1 VIRTR
6 WLVLS
11 MVTAVVAIGA
21 LAYWDERQR
30 SEAGLDDLGDEQAS
44 VAEAAGVAVATE
56 LDAAGRDPAARE
68 RAQRTLQR
76 LERDGVRVLLAE
88 PGAAL
93 ARTLDGHPVP
103 IPRISEGIARGVHAL
118 QLPRE
123 DARALGLP
131 ARTAVVGL
139 TRLATGWTV
148 AVAATAERQRD
159 RDRAGLWRLLLALA
173 LATGLVTVFGG
184 LALARQR
191 SQLGLA
197 RELAVA
203 DAARARDAEL
213 ERVSRAATMAAL
225 GSGVAH
231 ELSTPLGVI
240 VGRAEQLLARAN
252 GDERQ
257 IKNAQ
262 TILDQADHID
272 RVVRGLLGLARGAP
286 IALQEIEPG
295 RLVREASELVEHRFA
310 RAGVQLLP
318 AIGAALPAVRCEPLL
333 FKHALVN
340 LLLNACDASPAGAT
354 VRIDV
359 TADAAEVAFIVTDEG
374 EGITPGNAARAIEP
388 FFTTKPVGHGTGLG
402 LAIVN
407 EIASTHRGSLAIAPR
422 SPRGTRAC
430 VTIPIDGPTQ
440 GPPQAPIDG
449 ASQGPS
455 QGPSQGSID
464 GPPQGSIDGPIQ
476 GSIDGPIQ
484 GDARA

>member
-1 VIRTR
+1 MIRTR

-30 SEAGLDDLGDEQAS
+30 SEAGLDDFGDEQAS
-44 VAEAAGVAVATE
+44 VAEAAGLAVATE
-56 LDAAGRDPAARE
+56 LDTASRDPAASE
-68 RAQRTLQR
+68 RVTRTLHS
-76 LERDGVRVLLAE
+76 LERDGVRVLLAA
-88 PGAAL
+88 PGAE
-93 ARTLDGHPVP
+93 ARTLDGRRAE
-103 IPRISEGIARGVHAL
+103 IARLSEGIARGVRAL

-131 ARTAVVGL
+131 SRTAVAGL
-139 TRLATGWTV
+139 TRLPSGWTV

-159 RDRAGLWRLLLALA
+159 RDRAGLWRLFLSLAF
-173 LATGLVTVFGG
+173 ATGLVTVFGG

-191 SQLGLA
+191 SQLELA

-240 VGRAEQLLARAN
+240 VGRAEQLLARAH

-257 IKNAQ
+257 VKNAQ

-272 RVVRGLLGLARGAP
+272 RVARCLLGLARGAP

-310 RAGVQLLP
+310 RASVQLLP
-318 AIGAALPAVRCEPLL
+318 TVGAALPAVRCEPLL

-359 TADAAEVAFIVTDEG
+359 EADAAEVAFIVTDEG
-374 EGITPGNAARAIEP
+374 EGITPTNAARAIEP

-402 LAIVN
+402 LAIAN

-430 VTIPIDGPTQ
+430 VTIPIDGQ
-440 GPPQAPIDG
+440 IDRPIDG
-449 ASQGPS
+449 G
-455 QGPSQGSID
+455 
-464 GPPQGSIDGPIQ
+464 
-476 GSIDGPIQ
+476 
-484 GDARA
+484 ARA